1 MSPAVVL
8 IFFPSIFRKMLKL
21 FRVSDDRFGLSVQ
34 KKKKIRMNEIN
45 PVYIK
50 TIQGRILSFPE
61 YSQKIGIGACK
72 LMSHISI

>member
-1 MSPAVVL
+1 
-8 IFFPSIFRKMLKL
+8 MLKVY
-21 FRVSDDRFGLSVQ
+21 RVSDDEFGLSVKKK

-61 YSQKIGIGACK
+61 YSLKIGIGACE